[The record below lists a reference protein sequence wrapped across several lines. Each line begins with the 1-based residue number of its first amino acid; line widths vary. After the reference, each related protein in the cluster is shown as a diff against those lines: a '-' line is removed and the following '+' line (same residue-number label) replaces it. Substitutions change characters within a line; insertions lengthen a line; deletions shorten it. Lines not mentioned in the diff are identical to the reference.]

1 MGDPPGR
8 PYIRIIIMA
17 KKGITPRG
25 EDYSQWY
32 LDIINQA
39 QLADYAP
46 VRGCMVIRPNGY
58 AIWEAI
64 QRELDRRFKDT
75 GHVNAYFPLFIPESF
90 MKKEAEHVEGF
101 APECAVVTEGGGSKL
116 EEKLYVRP
124 TSETIMYAMYSKWI
138 KSWRDL
144 PLLINQWANIVRWEM
159 RTRLFLRTL
168 EFLWQE
174 GHTAHATAEEAE
186 EEALMILDLYAEFSE
201 NVLALSVVKGPKSDA
216 EKFPGALVTYAIE
229 AMMQD
234 KKALQAGTSHNLS
247 DHFAKVFDVQ
257 YQDREEKLQYVH
269 QTSWGVSTRLIGAVI
284 MAHSDDD
291 GLVLPPKVAA
301 RQVVIVPIWKS
312 YKEKTA
318 VCVAGSELERDLRKA
333 GIRVYL
339 DDRDQ
344 YRPGFKFNQHEVEGV
359 PMRVEIGP
367 KDLEKKSVAL
377 KRRDGGDKI
386 FVPMDEAV
394 GKIKEQ
400 LDTMQRDML
409 ARSKKFRE
417 DNTKDIDGYDA
428 FREFIGSDSGWAS
441 SHWCGGADC
450 ETKVKDETKAT
461 IRVIPFKETDT
472 GKCIICGKDSPKRVI
487 FAKAY

>member
-1 MGDPPGR
+1 
-8 PYIRIIIMA
+8 MA
-17 KKGITPRG
+17 KKGITPRE

-124 TSETIMYAMYSKWI
+124 TSETIIYAMYSKWI
-138 KSWRDL
+138 ESWRDL
-144 PLLINQWANIVRWEM
+144 PVLINQWANIVRWEM

-186 EEALMILDLYAEFSE
+186 EEARMILDLYAEFAE

-234 KKALQAGTSHNLS
+234 GKALQAGTSHNLS
-247 DHFAKVFDVQ
+247 DHFAKAFEVQ
-257 YQDREEKLQYVH
+257 YQDKEGKLQFVH
-269 QTSWGVSTRLIGAVI
+269 QTSWGV
-284 MAHSDDD
+284 
-291 GLVLPPKVAA
+291 
-301 RQVVIVPIWKS
+301 PIWKS
-312 YKEKTA
+312 DREKTA
-318 VCVAGSELERDLRKA
+318 VCVAGSELQRDLRKA

-359 PMRVEIGP
+359 PLRVEIGP
-367 KDLEKKSVAL
+367 KDLEKKSVAI
-377 KRRDGGDKI
+377 KRRDGGDKM
-386 FVPMDEAV
+386 FAPMADAV
-394 GKIKEQ
+394 AKIKEQ
-400 LDTMQRDML
+400 LDAIQEDLL
-409 ARSKKFRE
+409 ARSKKFRR
-417 DNTKDIDGYDA
+417 DHTKEIDSYDE

-441 SHWCGGADC
+441 SHWCGSADC
-450 ETKVKDETKAT
+450 ETKVKDDTKAT
-461 IRVIPFKETDT
+461 IRVIPFDDT
-472 GKCIICGKDSPKRVI
+472 GAGKCIICGKDSPKRVI

>member
-1 MGDPPGR
+1 
-8 PYIRIIIMA
+8 MA

-39 QLADYAP
+39 KLADYAP

-64 QRELDRRFKDT
+64 QSELDRRFKDT

-124 TSETIMYAMYSKWI
+124 TSETIIY
-138 KSWRDL
+138 WRDL

-174 GHTAHATAEEAE
+174 GHTAHATPEEAE
-186 EEALMILDLYAEFSE
+186 EEARMILDLYAEFAE

-216 EKFPGALVTYAIE
+216 EKFPGALRTYAIE

-234 KKALQAGTSHNLS
+234 GKALQSGTSHNLS
-247 DHFAKVFDVQ
+247 DHFAKAFEVQ
-257 YQDREEKLQYVH
+257 YQDKEGKLQFVH
-269 QTSWGVSTRLIGAVI
+269 QTSWGVSTRLIGGVI
-284 MAHSDDD
+284 MTHSDDD
-291 GLVLPPKVAA
+291 GLVLPPVVAS
-301 RQVVIVPIWKS
+301 RQVAIVPIWKNDEEQS
-312 YKEKTA
+312 A
-318 VCVAGSELERDLRKA
+318 VCGAGSKLMEELKA
-333 GIRVYL
+333 AGVRVYL
-339 DDRDQ
+339 DDRDK
-344 YRPGFKFNQHEVEGV
+344 YKPGFKFNQHEVEGV
-359 PMRVEIGP
+359 PLRVEIGP
-367 KDLEKKSVAL
+367 KDIAKNSVAL
-377 KRRDGGDKI
+377 KRRDGGDKM
-386 FVPMDEAV
+386 FVPMAEAV
-394 GKIKEQ
+394 AKVKEQ
-400 LDTMQRDML
+400 LDTMQKDLL
-409 ARSKKFRE
+409 AKSKKFRE
-417 DNTKDIDGYDA
+417 DHTKEIDSYDD
-428 FREFIGSDSGWAS
+428 FKEYMKSDSGWAS

-450 ETKVKDETKAT
+450 ETKVKDDTKAT

-472 GKCIICGKDSPKRVI
+472 GKCIVCEKDSPKRVI